1 MLGGITDLTQ
11 LTCVSHALS
20 LYKPLETM
28 LHSLLCDAHLE
39 NKLEMAGNATPSP
52 APIMLLDMQRGINMK
67 PRSAAVGVKIVNKDH
82 RTTPAPRTIFEEY
95 FVAT

>member
-1 MLGGITDLTQ
+1 MGGVMGLNQPTYVPHV
-11 LTCVSHALS
+11 VSLS
-20 LYKPLETM
+20 KVMEYM
-28 LHSLLCDAHLE
+28 LHSLFCDAHLE

-67 PRSAAVGVKIVNKDH
+67 PRSAAVGVNIVNKDH

>member
-1 MLGGITDLTQ
+1 MGLNQ
-11 LTCVSHALS
+11 PTCEPHTVSLFEV
-20 LYKPLETM
+20 LETM
-28 LHSLLCDAHLE
+28 QHSLLCDAHLE

-52 APIMLLDMQRGINMK
+52 APMMLLDMQRGINMK

>member
-1 MLGGITDLTQ
+1 MDQSTFVPDA
-11 LTCVSHALS
+11 VSVS
-20 LYKPLETM
+20 TPLEVM